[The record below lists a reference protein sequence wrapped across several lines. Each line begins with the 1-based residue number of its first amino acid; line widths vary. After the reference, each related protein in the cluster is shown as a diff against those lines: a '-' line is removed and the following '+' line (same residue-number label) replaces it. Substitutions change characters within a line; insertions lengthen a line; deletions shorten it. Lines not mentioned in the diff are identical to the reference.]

1 MFETR
6 YVAGVIQGQQA
17 YLLTNLVNGKSQTLL
32 QPQGI
37 WTIGRG
43 RQSAIQLPEKR
54 LSRDHAAIQHIQKQ
68 GFYLIDLKSTN
79 GSFINGKRVKGPHL
93 LQDGEYV
100 QLASISFSFFFCKQT
115 KTVDNISSDIL
126 AQIEALAAENN
137 LSSVQATIASSLSQ
151 DQISRDTNPFLEPQ
165 ETDVFASEDSAQEM
179 QELEGAT
186 SSDELTPAQQLEIL
200 DRFLIRKYTEEK

>member
-17 YLLTNLVNGKSQTLL
+17 YLLTNLVNGTSQTLL

-43 RQSAIQLPEKR
+43 RQSGIQLPEKR
-54 LSRDHAAIQHIQKQ
+54 LSRHHAVIQHIQKQ
-68 GFYLIDLKSTN
+68 GFYLIDLESTN

-93 LQDGEYV
+93 LKDGEYV
-100 QLASISFSFFFCKQT
+100 QLASISFSFLFCKQT

-137 LSSVQATIASSLSQ
+137 LSSDQATIASSLSL
-151 DQISRDTNPFLEPQ
+151 DQISKDTNPFVHGE

-186 SSDELTPAQQLEIL
+186 SSELTPAQQLEIL
-200 DRFLIRKYTEEK
+200 DRFLIRKYTQEK

>member
-17 YLLTNLVNGKSQTLL
+17 YLLTNLVNGKTQTLL

-43 RQSAIQLPEKR
+43 RQSAIQLPERR
-54 LSRDHAAIQHIQKQ
+54 LSRHHAVIQHIHKQ
-68 GFYLIDLKSTN
+68 GFYLIDLESTN
-79 GSFINGKRVKGPHL
+79 GSFINGKRVKGRHL
-93 LQDGEYV
+93 LKDGQYV
-100 QLASISFSFFFCKQT
+100 RLASISFCFFFCEQT
-115 KTVDNISSDIL
+115 KTVEKISSDIL

-137 LSSVQATIASSLSQ
+137 LSSDQATIGSSLSL

-186 SSDELTPAQQLEIL
+186 SSELTPAQQLEIL
-200 DRFLIRKYTEEK
+200 DRFLIRHSSQEK

>member
-54 LSRDHAAIQHIQKQ
+54 LSRHHAVIQHIHKQ
-68 GFYLIDLKSTN
+68 GFYLIDLESTN
-79 GSFINGKRVKGPHL
+79 GSFINGKRVKVPHL
-93 LQDGEYV
+93 LKDGQYV
-100 QLASISFSFFFCKQT
+100 RLASISFCFFFCQDT
-115 KTVDNISSDIL
+115 KTVENISLDIL
-126 AQIEALAAENN
+126 AQIEALAVENN
-137 LSSVQATIASSLSQ
+137 LSSDHLTISSSLSL
-151 DQISRDTNPFLEPQ
+151 DDISQDTNPSVEPP
-165 ETDVFASEDSAQEM
+165 ETDVFASEES
-179 QELEGAT
+179 ELEMEEVDGST
-186 SSDELTPAQQLEIL
+186 SSELTPAQQLEIL
-200 DRFLIRKYTEEK
+200 DRFLIRKYTQEK

>member
-54 LSRDHAAIQHIQKQ
+54 LSRHHAVIQHIQKQ
-68 GFYLIDLKSTN
+68 GFYLIDLESTN
-79 GSFINGKRVKGPHL
+79 GSFINGKRVKEPHL
-93 LQDGEYV
+93 LKDGEYV
-100 QLASISFSFFFCKQT
+100 RLSSISFCFFLCQNT
-115 KTVDNISSDIL
+115 KTVENISSDIL

-137 LSSVQATIASSLSQ
+137 LSSDKPTIGSSLSL
-151 DQISRDTNPFLEPQ
+151 DQINRDTNPFLDPQ
-165 ETDVFASEDSAQEM
+165 ETDVFASEDSGQEM

-186 SSDELTPAQQLEIL
+186 SSELTPAQQLEIL
-200 DRFLIRKYTEEK
+200 DRFLIRHSTEEK

>member
-6 YVAGVIQGQQA
+6 YVAGVIQGQQT

-43 RQSAIQLPEKR
+43 RQSAIQLLEKR
-54 LSRDHAAIQHIQKQ
+54 LSRHHAVIQHIQKQ
-68 GFYLIDLKSTN
+68 GFYLITN
-79 GSFINGKRVKGPHL
+79 GSFINGKRVKESHL

-115 KTVDNISSDIL
+115 KTVENISSNIL

-137 LSSVQATIASSLSQ
+137 LTSDQATTASSLSQ
-151 DQISRDTNPFLEPQ
+151 DQISKDTNPFVHGQ
-165 ETDVFASEDSAQEM
+165 ETDVFGSVDSAQEM
-179 QELEGAT
+179 QDLEGAT
-186 SSDELTPAQQLEIL
+186 SSELTPAQQLEIL
-200 DRFLIRKYTEEK
+200 EV